1 MQQQK
6 AEKAMTDTGNNFEHS
21 LYQLLTRLQKTA
33 WADPLKGLE
42 KKLRQIPDDE
52 SSFSVELINMLHQL
66 GEALRLDADTPL
78 AQLAAIRLSAFDCWT
93 YRFFKDAT
101 DGRHYLDPL
110 TAAESDFS
118 SQVSIQQSN
127 SPFPAPDIIKRWAR
141 EHLQ

>member
-1 MQQQK
+1 
-6 AEKAMTDTGNNFEHS
+6 MTDTGKNFEHS
-21 LYQLLTRLQKTA
+21 LYQLLEPLHKTA

-66 GEALRLDADTPL
+66 GDALRLDADTPL

-93 YRFFKDAT
+93 YRFFKEAD
-101 DGRHYLDPL
+101 DGRQYLDPL

-118 SQVSIQQSN
+118 TQVSIQQSN